1 MDALAL
7 EQAAREFGRAL
18 DATKAGLTP
27 DFGWYPYG
35 TLTNFA
41 HLRPLLEQFP
51 LDTLLAGRRTADIGA
66 ADGDL
71 AFFLESLGYEADIID
86 HPPTNFNSLRGA
98 RLLAQTLKSSV
109 VIHDI
114 DLDSYFALPQERY
127 DLVFFLGIL
136 YHLKNPFYVMEHLAK
151 SARHLLVS
159 TRIARFAPAGGG
171 LGPFRSGG
179 QKLRDIPVAYL
190 LGPAEAN
197 NDATNFWIFS
207 EAGLVRLF
215 ERTGWEV
222 LAWHTVGDTR
232 HSDPARQDR
241 DERAFALLRSR
252 E

>member
-1 MDALAL
+1 MA
-7 EQAAREFGRAL
+7 
-18 DATKAGLTP
+18 
-27 DFGWYPYG
+27 
-35 TLTNFA
+35 
-41 HLRPLLEQFP
+41 
-51 LDTLLAGRRTADIGA
+51 
-66 ADGDL
+66 
-71 AFFLESLGYEADIID
+71 
-86 HPPTNFNSLRGA
+86 
-98 RLLAQTLKSSV
+98 
-109 VIHDI
+109 IHDI

-136 YHLKNPFYVMEHLAK
+136 YHLKNSFYVMEHLAK
-151 SARHLLVS
+151 SGRHLLVS
-159 TRIARFAPAGGG
+159 TRVARFAPSGGG
-171 LGPFRSGG
+171 VGPFRSGG

-190 LGPAEAN
+190 LGPTEAN

-252 E
+252 A